1 LYGELFVQQADWKRW
16 LIYLAKNYGDKT
28 AMQAPYQIFKRLS
41 DNRFVWVENIEE
53 LQEARGRLAHLAAS
67 SEAHY
72 VLFDPRAKSVV
83 AHQM

>member
-1 LYGELFVQQADWKRW
+1 MQQADWKSY
-16 LIYLAKNYGDKT
+16 LILFNQMTTGTKT

-67 SEAHY
+67 SEAAY
-72 VLFDPRAKSVV
+72 VLFDPRAKTVV
-83 AHQM
+83 AHQA

>member
-1 LYGELFVQQADWKRW
+1 LETLVDF
-16 LIYLAKNYGDKT
+16 YLAKNYGDKT

>member
-1 LYGELFVQQADWKRW
+1 MENHSHRRQIGKAFDSIKEMST
-16 LIYLAKNYGDKT
+16 GTKT

-53 LQEARGRLAHLAAS
+53 LQEARGRLAHLAAN

-83 AHQM
+83 ALHI